1 LRIVVLTSGRLLIAA
16 GLTIILILAIDV
28 LLRALG
34 CLFWVAI
41 GWYELRQLQLGFDSC
56 NGIRIDSTGEIA
68 ILNNDQEWV
77 PGALQT
83 GSVLLRRLGWLRLQ
97 STSGQIFLELIRGD
111 ARQSQD
117 WRRLQV
123 IWRHI
128 GA

>member
-1 LRIVVLTSGRLLIAA
+1 LTSGRLLIAA
-16 GLTIILILAIDV
+16 GLTVILVLAIDV
-28 LLRALG
+28 PLRALVF
-34 CLFWVAI
+34 LIWASS
-41 GWYELRQLQLGFDSC
+41 GWFELRRLQLGFDTC
-56 NGIRIDSTGEIA
+56 HGIRIDSNGGIM
-68 ILNNDQEWV
+68 ILDTDHEWV
-77 PGALQT
+77 PGTLQT

-97 STSGQIFLELIRGD
+97 SSSGQLFLELIRGD

>member
-1 LRIVVLTSGRLLIAA
+1 LTSGRLLVAA
-16 GLTIILILAIDV
+16 GLVLILVLAIDV
-28 LLRALG
+28 PLRALG
-34 CLFWVAI
+34 CLFWASI
-41 GWYELRQLQLGFDSC
+41 GWFELRRLQLGFDSC
-56 NGIRIDSTGEIA
+56 HGIRINSNGEIM
-68 ILNNDQEWV
+68 ILDMDREWV
-77 PGALQT
+77 PGTLQT

-97 STSGQIFLELIRGD
+97 GSSGQLFLELIRGD